1 MARTLIRR
9 LALGLIA
16 VLGVAMLAFLL
27 EFVIPG
33 DPARAIAPRA
43 QSAAVLANIRAQLHL
58 NRPLAVQ
65 FVDYFAALFHGNLG
79 TSYVQRQSVAS
90 LIGPRLAATGTL
102 ALAGVV
108 AEVLIGGTFG
118 LLATLYPRV
127 RAAVTAVNLVLLSLP
142 QFVLGLVLL
151 LVFGFRLHMAPVTG
165 GAGPA
170 EIVLPALTLGLVGAP
185 WYAQIVAD
193 QMADSLS
200 SAYVRTAVAK
210 GLTDRHILRH
220 HVLRNVLSPVLT
232 MIGMD
237 LGSYLSGVVTVEVV
251 FGWPGIGLLAVES
264 LQNLDRPVVMG
275 TVLVGAVAVVVFN
288 LLADL
293 LRMFV
298 DPRTR
303 EDPA

>member
-9 LALGLIA
+9 LAFGVIA
-16 VLGVAMLAFLL
+16 VLGVAVLAFLL

-65 FVDYFAALFHGNLG
+65 FVDYFAALFRGNLG

-90 LIGPRLAATGTL
+90 LIGPRLAATGAL

-108 AEVLIGGTFG
+108 AEVLIGGAFG
-118 LLATLYPRV
+118 VVATVYPRV
-127 RAAVTAVNLVLLSLP
+127 RAAVTAVNLVLLALP

-151 LVFGFRLHMAPVTG
+151 LVFGFRLHLAPVTG

-193 QMADSLS
+193 QMADSLA

-210 GLTDRHILRH
+210 GLPDRYILWR
-220 HVLRNVLSPVLT
+220 HVLRNVLSPAIT
-232 MIGMD
+232 MVGMD
-237 LGSYLSGVVTVEVV
+237 LGMYLSGVVTVEVV
-251 FGWPGIGLLAVES
+251 FGWPGIGLLAVDS

-275 TVLVGAVAVVVFN
+275 TVIVGAVAVVVFN

-293 LRMFV
+293 LRMYV

>member
-9 LALGLIA
+9 VAFGVIA
-16 VLGVAMLAFLL
+16 VLGVAALAFLL
-27 EFVIPG
+27 EFVVPG

-43 QSAAVLANIRAQLHL
+43 QSAAVLENIRIQLHL

-65 FVDYFAALFHGNLG
+65 FADYFSELFRGNLG
-79 TSYVQRQSVAS
+79 TSYVQRQSVTG
-90 LIGPRLAATGTL
+90 LIMPRLATTGWL

-108 AEVLIGGTFG
+108 AEVIIGGALG
-118 LLATLYPRV
+118 ILSTLYARV
-127 RAAVTAVNLVLLSLP
+127 RAVVAAVNLTLLSLP
-142 QFVLGLVLL
+142 QFVVGLL
-151 LVFGFRLHMAPVTG
+151 LLLIFGFRLHLAPVTG

-193 QMADSLS
+193 QMADSLA
-200 SAYVRTAVAK
+200 SAYVRSAVAK
-210 GLTDRHILRH
+210 GLSDRYILWR
-220 HVLRNVLSPVLT
+220 HVLRNVLSPAIT

-237 LGSYLSGVVTVEVV
+237 LGAYLSGVVTVEVV
-251 FGWPGIGLLAVES
+251 FGWPGIGLLAVDS

-275 TVLVGAVAVVVFN
+275 TVIVGAVAVVAFN
-288 LLADL
+288 LIADV
-293 LRMFV
+293 LRMYV

-303 EDPA
+303 EEPA

>member
-9 LALGLIA
+9 VAFGVIA
-16 VLGVAMLAFLL
+16 VLGVAVLAFLL
-27 EFVIPG
+27 EFVVPG

-43 QSAAVLANIRAQLHL
+43 QSAAVLENIRIQLHL
-58 NRPLAVQ
+58 NRPLIVQ
-65 FVDYFAALFHGNLG
+65 FLDYFGDLFRGNLG
-79 TSYVQRQSVAS
+79 TSYVQRQNVTS
-90 LIGPRLAATGTL
+90 LIGPRLATTGWL

-108 AEVLIGGTFG
+108 AEVIIGGTLG
-118 LLATLYPRV
+118 VLSTLYPRL
-127 RAAVTAVNLVLLSLP
+127 RAAVAAVNLTFLALP
-142 QFVLGLVLL
+142 QFVVGLVLL
-151 LVFGFRLHMAPVTG
+151 LIFGFRLHVAPVTG

-210 GLTDRHILRH
+210 GLPDRYILWR
-220 HVLRNVLSPVLT
+220 HVLRNVLSPAIT

-237 LGSYLSGVVTVEVV
+237 LGAYLSGVITVEVV
-251 FGWPGIGLLAVES
+251 FGWPGIGLLAVDS

-275 TVLVGAVAVVVFN
+275 TVIVGAVAVVLFN
-288 LLADL
+288 LIADV
-293 LRMFV
+293 LRMYV

-303 EDPA
+303 EEPT